1 MYINFDVLIIIN
13 FLFMKNF
20 KKIVVLGVFVLVL
33 LFAFTNKTNAA
44 TCTATSTHNWSD
56 SSAWSGCGGGIPSA
70 SDDVIIQGT
79 LITVDVDAFASSVT
93 LAGGTGG
100 VNLTMGNQKNLTVTN
115 AITITAPSG
124 TGYSRLEVDN
134 GNVSAGSVYVNGA
147 TSSRQSQIWIYTGT
161 LHVTG
166 NITSGASAGSTIGF
180 FDAGTL
186 RLEGS
191 LGVAGT
197 GGTMNGN
204 TVLGTVIFDGT
215 SVQNG
220 LDMSSYPLNVVISN
234 SNGVHPYGDIVIE
247 GDLTLN
253 SGKLISNYNL
263 DITGTTYVN
272 GNSAITTSG
281 FPPTIGALDV
291 KPSAVLDIGVTS
303 YLEVTGTTTIESGA
317 TLNENSCALRF
328 SGDLV
333 NNGTYNAYQFFTHTF
348 SGNHSISG
356 SSTTSMASVTIG
368 SSTNTTISGT
378 LSVDTDLM
386 GGGGG
391 SVITVNGGTL
401 IYNGTGITGITL
413 DANHT
418 GSRVTYGGSV
428 TQAVK
433 TVTYY
438 NLTLSGSGTKNFL
451 GATTIN
457 NNLSIGTG
465 VNAHLV
471 GNSNAHTLTFG
482 NSQTPTTLYG
492 TWGSTTSSAAHK
504 DDTYFSGTGTVNV
517 PDSVPPTFTASRT
530 DINTVVLT
538 FSEPVNASAD
548 TDAWTVTGASSVS
561 STLVSAGTSMTLT
574 TTGITDTGAL
584 VVNYIQANG
593 DVADIAGNLLANGGS
608 VSATDN
614 VPPTLA
620 ITLSSYSLAYGQTAT
635 VTFTFSEIPTGFDIS
650 DVTVQNGTLSTI
662 IATADPKVFTASF
675 TPTNQISSATNAI
688 TVGTGWTDSSPA
700 LNPPAGSTS
709 SLNFTINTVSTVG
722 RSGGGGG
729 GLLILNTTTPVVST
743 PPCNSC
749 D

>member
-1 MYINFDVLIIIN
+1 
-13 FLFMKNF
+13 
-20 KKIVVLGVFVLVL
+20 
-33 LFAFTNKTNAA
+33 
-44 TCTATSTHNWSD
+44 
-56 SSAWSGCGGGIPSA
+56 
-70 SDDVIIQGT
+70 
-79 LITVDVDAFASSVT
+79 
-93 LAGGTGG
+93 
-100 VNLTMGNQKNLTVTN
+100 
-115 AITITAPSG
+115 
-124 TGYSRLEVDN
+124 
-134 GNVSAGSVYVNGA
+134 
-147 TSSRQSQIWIYTGT
+147 
-161 LHVTG
+161 
-166 NITSGASAGSTIGF
+166 
-180 FDAGTL
+180 
-186 RLEGS
+186 
-191 LGVAGT
+191 
-197 GGTMNGN
+197 
-204 TVLGTVIFDGT
+204 
-215 SVQNG
+215 
-220 LDMSSYPLNVVISN
+220 
-234 SNGVHPYGDIVIE
+234 
-247 GDLTLN
+247 
-253 SGKLISNYNL
+253 
-263 DITGTTYVN
+263 
-272 GNSAITTSG
+272 
-281 FPPTIGALDV
+281 
-291 KPSAVLDIGVTS
+291 
-303 YLEVTGTTTIESGA
+303 
-317 TLNENSCALRF
+317 
-328 SGDLV
+328 
-333 NNGTYNAYQFFTHTF
+333 
-348 SGNHSISG
+348 
-356 SSTTSMASVTIG
+356 
-368 SSTNTTISGT
+368 
-378 LSVDTDLM
+378 M